1 MRLLFIIEGIIEN
14 NKGISVTLSIVALLF
29 IKKKKKQ
36 IHFCICRKVLNE
48 EKNYTSDEL

>member
-29 IKKKKKQ
+29 IKKKQKNRY
-36 IHFCICRKVLNE
+36 IFAYA
-48 EKNYTSDEL
+48 EKY